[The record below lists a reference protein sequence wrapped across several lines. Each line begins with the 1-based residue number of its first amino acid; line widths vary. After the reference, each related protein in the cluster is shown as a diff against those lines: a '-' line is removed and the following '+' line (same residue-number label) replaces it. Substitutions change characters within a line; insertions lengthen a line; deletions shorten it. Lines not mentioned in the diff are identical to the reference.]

1 MGASLH
7 LNVFNSVNPGFRLLA
22 ITLGGIYALKLF
34 ALLTRRRPATPV
46 GLAAFLFAWP
56 GIVPAWFLE
65 RRGARPIDASQFLG
79 AWARTFGGAGC
90 IVLLAVFAPHIP
102 DTVLGLAGVAAL
114 LLTIHL
120 GICGLLPWLLR
131 WAGFPVP
138 LLFDRPWAART
149 LAEFWSRRWNSA
161 FIELNQRLFLR
172 PLRHRLNPGATRFAL
187 FALSGLLHELALSFP
202 AGAGWGLPLAYFVLH
217 GVLVRIEQRLRIVS
231 RAWTWLCLIAPAPW
245 LFHEPFRRALIL
257 PFYRWLHAILAGH
270 DAAWYLSCAL
280 YAAAAGHVLVL
291 AASLQVPTRLGWK
304 HDIPKLARF
313 NQKIFW
319 VYGFYILLSIVSF
332 AVLTWRLHDEFLA
345 GDPAAR
351 WLAGFIAVF
360 WTVRVLVDL
369 FWYDHRDWPPCNSLI
384 AGHALVTTLFCALA
398 AVYWF
403 AALAPVASSMAIS
416 PAI

>member
-1 MGASLH
+1 M
-7 LNVFNSVNPGFRLLA
+7 FNSINPGLRLLL
-22 ITLGGIYALKLF
+22 ISFGGIYSLKLY
-34 ALLTRRRPATPV
+34 ALLTRRSPGPRA
-46 GLAAFLFAWP
+46 GLAAFLLAWP
-56 GIVPAWFLE
+56 GVLPACFLE
-65 RRGARPIDASQFLG
+65 RRGGQAIDAPQFLC
-79 AWARTFGGAGC
+79 AWARIFAGAGC
-90 IVLLAVFAPHIP
+90 IVLLAVFTPDIP
-102 DTVLGLAGVAAL
+102 EAILGFAGVAAL

-120 GICGLLPWLLR
+120 GVCGLLPWLLR
-131 WAGFPVP
+131 WAGFSVP

-149 LAEFWSRRWNSA
+149 LAEFWSRRWNTA
-161 FIELNQRLFLR
+161 FIEMNQRLFLR
-172 PLRHRLNPGATRFAL
+172 PLRRRLGPGATRFAL

-202 AGAGWGLPLAYFVLH
+202 AGAGWGLPLAYFLLQ
-217 GVLVRIEQRLRIVS
+217 GALVWVEQRLRIVS

-245 LFHEPFRRALIL
+245 LFHEPFRRALIF
-257 PFYRWLHAILAGH
+257 PFYRWLHRLVAEH

-291 AASLQVPTRLGWK
+291 AASLQVPARLGWK
-304 HDIPKLARF
+304 RDIPKLARF

-360 WTVRVLVDL
+360 WTARVFIDL
-369 FWYDHRDWPPCNSLI
+369 FWYDHRDWPPGNSLI

-403 AALAPVASSMAIS
+403 AALAPVASWMAIS
-416 PAI
+416 PAA